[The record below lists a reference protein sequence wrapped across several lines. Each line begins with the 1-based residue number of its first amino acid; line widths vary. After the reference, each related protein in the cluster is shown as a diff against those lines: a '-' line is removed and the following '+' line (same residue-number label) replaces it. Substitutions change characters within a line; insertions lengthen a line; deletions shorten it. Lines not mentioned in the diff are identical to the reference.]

1 MRLMGL
7 VGVGAVIGFEN
18 IVEVK
23 KGLVVVVSGS
33 CCWGCSSIEFQSG
46 SLVNG

>member
-7 VGVGAVIGFEN
+7 VGVGVVIGFEN

-23 KGLVVVVSGS
+23 KGLVVFSGC